1 MVLGKNITFTPDI
14 PKEKINCYNLK
25 NYPKRYNETMFV
37 EQGKTNWSYIL
48 IVLALAFAVGGMA
61 LFMVSVI

>member
-1 MVLGKNITFTPDI
+1 
-14 PKEKINCYNLK
+14 
-25 NYPKRYNETMFV
+25 MFV
-37 EQGKTNWSYIL
+37 QQGKTNWSYIL